1 MAGRRCRCGSPA
13 PPVSGLFF
21 PGRTAR
27 LADRGHFPVCPR
39 DGAGSSRETNTGVGT
54 GECRAGHSPV
64 AGGGV
69 SGRQRGR
76 GQASAARAG
85 LPAVGVGTVAEGPRD
100 LSGRQKLP
108 TSEALESRA
117 SLGRGAT
124 ARPEHGWPSSCLP
137 AQSPLVLGA
146 RRLLEKCPQ
155 APAQPLKAGR
165 SGWVRGSEAVSRT
178 SSPPVAGSDVGVSG
192 CPGSLRNGRGPCG
205 KSQAAMA
212 VQQFTSFHVWCRG
225 EWGAETHPPA
235 PHPV

>member
-1 MAGRRCRCGSPA
+1 MQGGPLTSRRRGGEQ
-13 PPVSGLFF
+13 PPG
-21 PGRTAR
+21 
-27 LADRGHFPVCPR
+27 
-39 DGAGSSRETNTGVGT
+39 
-54 GECRAGHSPV
+54 
-64 AGGGV
+64 
-69 SGRQRGR
+69 GR

-117 SLGRGAT
+117 SRGRGAT

-146 RRLLEKCPQ
+146 HRLLEKCPQ

-212 VQQFTSFHVWCRG
+212 VQQFTSCHVWCRG

>member
-1 MAGRRCRCGSPA
+1 MAGRRCRRGSPA

-39 DGAGSSRETNTGVGT
+39 DGAGSSRETNIGVGT

-117 SLGRGAT
+117 SRGRGAT

-212 VQQFTSFHVWCRG
+212 VQQFTSCHVWCRG

>member
-1 MAGRRCRCGSPA
+1 MRLPGAPGFRTLLSGKDGEARRPWAFSSLPTGWRRVQSGDKHRCWNRGVQGGPLTSRRRGGER
-13 PPVSGLFF
+13 PPG
-21 PGRTAR
+21 
-27 LADRGHFPVCPR
+27 
-39 DGAGSSRETNTGVGT
+39 
-54 GECRAGHSPV
+54 
-64 AGGGV
+64 
-69 SGRQRGR
+69 GR

-124 ARPEHGWPSSCLP
+124 ACPEHGWPSSCLP

-146 RRLLEKCPQ
+146 HRLLEKCPQ

-212 VQQFTSFHVWCRG
+212 VQQFTSCHVWCRG